1 MVTVSGVAIGL
12 ASQSAVQSENVDYWI
27 TPEGGSLDTI
37 AVSTDGPRLGDTHQ
51 LTADLTNDDRI
62 TFVTPVL
69 LQVVPVPSADGT
81 QYILFIGVVP
91 PADAAPTIAGVPTAP
106 LTPGDPY
113 YNAGGYNGTWTGEA
127 VINPALADVL
137 NVTPGDTITPRRT
150 DRNFSIVGVSDEA
163 FTTGIGTTPVAL
175 VHLSELQAV
184 TGVTTE
190 DSADQLLVSTNTPG
204 VRDRLGQVYPN
215 SAVVARS
222 GIAAQQIS
230 TSSLPVAMAVAAFSI
245 SLLIGV
251 LFTATMMG
259 LEITADRRTL
269 GTLTALGYSTRSLT
283 LIVAAETISLALV
296 GGVLGVSLGA
306 AGIVVINTL
315 AEAVFGITSLAV
327 LRPALIGYGLG
338 VAVIIG
344 LLAAPYPVWLL
355 RRTDPLAVIRR

>member
-1 MVTVSGVAIGL
+1 MVTVSGVALGL
-12 ASQSAVQSENVDYWI
+12 ASQSAVQSDNVDYWI

-37 AVSTDGPRLGDTHQ
+37 AVSTDGPRLGDTHE
-51 LTADLTNDDRI
+51 LAADLTSDDRI

-91 PADAAPTIAGVPTAP
+91 PADATPTIAGVPTAP

-137 NVTPGDTITPRRT
+137 NVTPGDTIAPRRT
-150 DRNFSIVGVSDEA
+150 DRNFSIVGVSDEE

-184 TGVTTE
+184 TGVTAE

-215 SAVVARS
+215 SVVVTRS

-245 SLLIGV
+245 SLIIGV

-283 LIVAAETISLALV
+283 LLVAAETVSLALV

-315 AEAVFGITSLAV
+315 AEAVFGVGSLAV
-327 LRPALIGYGLG
+327 FRPALIGYGLG

>member
-1 MVTVSGVAIGL
+1 
-12 ASQSAVQSENVDYWI
+12 
-27 TPEGGSLDTI
+27 
-37 AVSTDGPRLGDTHQ
+37 
-51 LTADLTNDDRI
+51 
-62 TFVTPVL
+62 
-69 LQVVPVPSADGT
+69 
-81 QYILFIGVVP
+81 
-91 PADAAPTIAGVPTAP
+91 
-106 LTPGDPY
+106 
-113 YNAGGYNGTWTGEA
+113 
-127 VINPALADVL
+127 
-137 NVTPGDTITPRRT
+137 
-150 DRNFSIVGVSDEA
+150 
-163 FTTGIGTTPVAL
+163 VAL

-215 SAVVARS
+215 SVVVARS